1 MAIAATDIKL
11 RKSQRLTDNPDGGGR
26 MVQAEVV
33 DGELNNLFPNIGDE
47 ERTTG
52 RTVLRKA
59 FVHVDTPDVDVLKD
73 AIGVILRQPEDS
85 KISMV
90 MMGLG
95 SYSDTRAEARDRIES
110 YITKGV
116 ESRYLLLGNHFV
128 GQQSLQVYCMADAPT
143 PEISDNWCLSTEQV
157 GFAAAEQYV
166 RVSKINQFASSDEVM

>member
-1 MAIAATDIKL
+1 M
-11 RKSQRLTDNPDGGGR
+11 
-26 MVQAEVV
+26 
-33 DGELNNLFPNIGDE
+33 
-47 ERTTG
+47 RTVALPG

-59 FVHVDTPDVDVLKD
+59 FVHVDTPNVDVLKD

-128 GQQSLQVYCMADAPT
+128 GQQSLQEAPPILT
-143 PEISDNWCLSTEQV
+143 GNRDERSAGEGGDGGICRHGSAVKGSAGGAP
-157 GFAAAEQYV
+157 AAGAL
-166 RVSKINQFASSDEVM
+166 